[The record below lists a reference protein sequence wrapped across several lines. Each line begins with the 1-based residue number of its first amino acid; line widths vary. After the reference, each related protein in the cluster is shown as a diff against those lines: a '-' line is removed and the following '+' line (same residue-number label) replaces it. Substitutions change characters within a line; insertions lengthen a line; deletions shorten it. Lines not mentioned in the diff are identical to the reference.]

1 MSDAILPDAGA
12 LAAYAAE
19 WIAARI
25 TASSGT
31 FRFSLTGGSTPRR
44 TYELLAARG
53 GVDWHRVEFYWGD
66 ERFVPHDSPA
76 SNYRLAHDTL
86 LTRIGAHTEH
96 PWPVDGAP
104 EDSARAY
111 EALLK
116 RQYGADNFDPAR
128 PFFDLML
135 LGLGDDGHIC
145 SLFPGQ
151 QSLRETKRWTLAV
164 PTGRPEIRVT
174 LTFPAVESSRAVA
187 FLVSGKEKAAAVRG
201 VRAGDASLPGALLKP
216 QGEVFWLMDR
226 AAAALL

>member
-1 MSDAILPDAGA
+1 MSDAILPDPGA
-12 LAAYAAE
+12 LADYAAE
-19 WIAARI
+19 WIAGRI
-25 TASSGT
+25 AATAGT
-31 FRFSLTGGSTPRR
+31 FLFSLTGGATPRR
-44 TYELLAARG
+44 TYERLAVRA
-53 GVDWHRVEFYWGD
+53 GVDWRRVEFYWGD

-86 LTRIGAHTEH
+86 LTRIAAHTEH
-96 PWPVDGAP
+96 PWPVDGTP
-104 EDSARAY
+104 EQSARAY

-116 RQYGADNFDPAR
+116 RQYGADTFDPAR

-151 QSLRETKRWTLAV
+151 ESLHETERWTLAV

-187 FLVSGKEKAAAVRG
+187 FLVSGKEKTAAVRG
-201 VRAGDASLPGALLKP
+201 VRAGDKNLPGALLAP